1 MKGMGCMAEKKENIA
16 VKEQKPEEKSS
27 KQDKAAEKERKQEEK
42 RKKQEEKKKQKAD
55 KKHQK
60 DDANSIMSTEAKEV
74 GDQPIIVFRD
84 VTKVYTLYRN
94 SREQFCA
101 LFHDSKKFKRHK
113 ALDGVSFRINQG
125 ESVAIVGRNGA
136 GKSTV
141 LKMITGVAFPTEGE
155 IYVNGRV
162 SALLEL
168 TAGFSPDM
176 TGREN
181 IRFKCYVLGL
191 KADEIDE
198 IEQKAIEFADLGD
211 YIDQPVRT
219 YSSGMR
225 VRLGFAI
232 NINTNPDILV
242 IDEALSVGDSAF
254 KKKCKNKISE
264 LIKRHITVLYVSH
277 NKDIQDFCDRCIF
290 LQKGKI
296 IFDGSMKDA
305 VEKYPELIQ

>member
-1 MKGMGCMAEKKENIA
+1 MTNAGIGVRILCKRHIGKVTERIRAMADTKKNESKEKSEKKVKGEKKEKSIT
-16 VKEQKPEEKSS
+16 EPEV
-27 KQDKAAEKERKQEEK
+27 
-42 RKKQEEKKKQKAD
+42 
-55 KKHQK
+55 
-60 DDANSIMSTEAKEV
+60 KEV
-74 GDQPIIVFRD
+74 GTEPIIVFKD

-113 ALDGVSFRINQG
+113 ALDGVSFQINQG
-125 ESVAIVGRNGA
+125 ESVAIIGRNGA

-155 IYVNGRV
+155 VYVNGRV

-168 TAGFSPDM
+168 TAGFSADM

-191 KADEIDE
+191 KDDEINE
-198 IEQKAIEFADLGD
+198 IEKKAIEFADLGE

-242 IDEALSVGDSAF
+242 IDEALSVGDSTF
-254 KKKCKNKISE
+254 KKKCKDKISE
-264 LIKRHITVLYVSH
+264 LIKRNITVLYVSH
-277 NKDIQDFCDRCIF
+277 NKDIQDFCDRCIY
-290 LQKGKI
+290 LQKGKVV
-296 IFDGSMKDA
+296 FDGSMKETL
-305 VEKYPELIQ
+305 EKYPEFAK